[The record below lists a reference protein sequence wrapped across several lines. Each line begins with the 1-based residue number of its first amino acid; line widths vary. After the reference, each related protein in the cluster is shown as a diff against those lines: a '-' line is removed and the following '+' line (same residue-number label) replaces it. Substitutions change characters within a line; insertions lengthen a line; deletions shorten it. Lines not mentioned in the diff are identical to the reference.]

1 MKSSSFSKPFPQT
14 TLRTALEHN
23 NLTQADRVA
32 GIFYPVGHTV
42 VRKDQKV
49 VAFDSLRPS
58 RMVLPLLLRSRE
70 DKSLLLGCS
79 YVAIS
84 ISGRN
89 FLLNNT
95 LLF

>member
-1 MKSSSFSKPFPQT
+1 MKSSSVSEPFPQT
-14 TLRTALEHN
+14 VLRTALGHS
-23 NLTQADRVA
+23 LTQADRVTGTLCA
-32 GIFYPVGHTV
+32 VGHAV
-42 VRKDQKV
+42 ARKGLNV
-49 VAFDSLRPS
+49 VAFNSLRPS
-58 RMVLPLLLRSRE
+58 RMAFPLLLRSRE

-89 FLLNNT
+89 FLLNDT